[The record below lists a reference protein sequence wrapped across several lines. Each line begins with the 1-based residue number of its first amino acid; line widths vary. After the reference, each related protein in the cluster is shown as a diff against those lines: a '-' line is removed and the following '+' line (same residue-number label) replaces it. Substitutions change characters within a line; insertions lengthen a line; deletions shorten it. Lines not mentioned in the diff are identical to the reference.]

1 VTRRL
6 IASYLAVTVVVL
18 AALEVPLAIVNART
32 ERQDLTAKVERD
44 AFALASLSE
53 DLLQAGRSSPSLQR
67 VADSYLARTGGR
79 VVIVDRS
86 GTSIV
91 DSRPT
96 FAGERQFASRPEIAA
111 ALRGETVTGIR
122 PSETLGTR
130 LLYVAVP
137 VASSGVVHGAVRIT
151 YPTSTLDRRVNR
163 YRLVLVA
170 IAAIVLAAAAVV
182 GVLLARS
189 IAGPLRRVQAT
200 AARVGRGDLAARA
213 PEDDG
218 PPDVR
223 QLAAELNRTT
233 ASLASM
239 IHSQEQFV
247 ADASHEL
254 RTPLQA
260 LRLRLEIGETERAV
274 DEVERLARLVDDLL
288 ALARADTSGGGADE
302 LDLSAVAA
310 ERAAQWSPLAAEHGL
325 TLATSGRGGRV
336 RAGRARVEQVLDN
349 LLANAIE
356 AAPAGSTVT
365 IRVDAPELHVV
376 DAGPGLSPEQRARAF
391 DRFWTS
397 GKAGGS
403 GLGLSIAKRLV
414 ELDGGTIE
422 LHPADGGGVDAAV
435 RYA

>member
-1 VTRRL
+1 MTRRL
-6 IASYLAVTVVVL
+6 LASYLALTVVVL
-18 AALEVPLAIVNART
+18 AALEVPLALVNARN

-44 AFALASLSE
+44 AFAFASLAE
-53 DLLQAGRSSPSLQR
+53 DVLQAGGTSPALR
-67 VADSYLARTGGR
+67 RATIAYLADTGGR
-79 VVIVDRS
+79 VVIVDRA
-86 GTSIV
+86 GRSIA

-96 FAGERQFASRPEIAA
+96 FSGERRFGSRPEIMA

-122 PSETLGTR
+122 PSETLHTR

-151 YPTSTLDRRVNR
+151 YPTSTLDRRVTR
-163 YRLVLVA
+163 YRLVLAAV
-170 IAAIVLAAAAVV
+170 AAIVLAAAALV

-189 IAGPLRRVQAT
+189 IAGPLRRVQET

-213 PEDDG
+213 SETAG
-218 PPDVR
+218 PSDVR
-223 QLAAELNRTT
+223 QLAAEVNRTT
-233 ASLASM
+233 ASLATM
-239 IHSQEQFV
+239 IRSQEQFV

-260 LRLRLEIGETERAV
+260 LRLRVENSDTEGAV
-274 DEVERLARLVDDLL
+274 AEVERLAHIVDDLL
-288 ALARADTSGGGADE
+288 RLARADTSGGGADD

-310 ERAAQWSPLAAEHGL
+310 GRVRQWAPLAAEQEL
-325 TLATSGRGGRV
+325 TLVVEGPGGRV
-336 RAGRARVEQVLDN
+336 RAGRARVAQVLDN

-365 IRVDAPELHVV
+365 IRVDGPELHVV
-376 DAGPGLSPEQRARAF
+376 DAGPGLTEEERERAF

-397 GKAGGS
+397 GKQTGS
-403 GLGLSIAKRLV
+403 GLGLSIARRLV

-422 LHPADGGGVDAAV
+422 LRAAEAGGVDAAV
-435 RYA
+435 RYL

>member
-1 VTRRL
+1 MTRRL
-6 IASYLAVTVVVL
+6 LASYLALTVVVL
-18 AALEVPLAIVNART
+18 AALEVPLAIVNARN

-44 AFALASLSE
+44 AFAFASLAE
-53 DLLQAGRSSPSLQR
+53 DVLQR
-67 VADSYLARTGGR
+67 SGGSPALRRAATRYLADTGGR
-79 VVIVDRS
+79 VVIVDLK
-86 GTSIV
+86 GNAV
-91 DSRPT
+91 ADSRPT
-96 FAGERQFASRPEIAA
+96 FSGERQFASRPEIAA

-122 PSETLGTR
+122 PSETLHTR

-151 YPTSTLDRRVNR
+151 YPTSALDHRVNR
-163 YRLVLVA
+163 YRLVLAAV
-170 IAAIVLAAAAVV
+170 AAIVLAAAAVV

-189 IAGPLRRVQAT
+189 IAGPLRLVQET
-200 AARVGRGDLAARA
+200 AARVGRGDLGARA
-213 PEDDG
+213 PEDEG

-223 QLAAELNRTT
+223 QLAAEVNRTT
-233 ASLASM
+233 ASLATM

-260 LRLRLEIGETERAV
+260 LRLRVENGDTEGAV
-274 DEVERLARLVDDLL
+274 AEVERLARIVDDLL
-288 ALARADTSGGGADE
+288 ALARADTSGGGADD
-302 LDLSAVAA
+302 LDLSELAA
-310 ERAAQWSPLAAEHGL
+310 ERARQWAPLAAEQQ
-325 TLATSGRGGRV
+325 LALVVTGQAGRV
-336 RAGRARVEQVLDN
+336 RAGRTRVAQVLDN

-365 IRVDAPELHVV
+365 IRLEGPELHVV
-376 DAGPGLSPEQRARAF
+376 DQGPGLSPEERARAF

-397 GKAGGS
+397 GKQAGS

-422 LHPADGGGVDAAV
+422 LRAADGGGVDAAV
-435 RYA
+435 RFA